1 MISYGEKCG
10 AFLPYPQLRSFA
22 MKEITLRILD
32 MECAACVSRLDR
44 ALLRLRGIDRAA
56 VSYASASA
64 FIRFDEKVLDLGD
77 IAACVRKAGFRVP
90 VEEADIRFEGE
101 PGAAVRALGDVFGV
115 RDVKLHEDVITVYM
129 WPVCLDTRRLAEV
142 CADCGLAAEIGEKRG
157 GDEDQELEKRM
168 GLLKALVMSAACT
181 APLMLEVHPK
191 LQFLIGSA
199 LQFGPGRHFYR
210 SAARELRSGFFGM
223 DLLVALSST
232 LIYGYSSYVALTRKS
247 NFKLYFTSDGVL
259 LSLILFG
266 KYMEQVAAGEA
277 GSAIR
282 KLMHLQ
288 PRSAMVKR
296 GGSFVETSV
305 DKIRLGDTVLVRPG
319 ERVPVDGVIISGS
332 CAVDESML
340 TGESLPAD
348 KAVGDKLIGGS
359 LNRAGSAELRA
370 TALGKDTVLEQIIGI
385 VRRAQSEKA
394 PVQRFADSVARWFVP
409 AVIGAAAA
417 TFAVWYRR
425 IEPRNLER
433 ALLNCCDVLS
443 VACPCALGLATPT
456 GLMVG
461 SGSAAER
468 GILFRSG
475 SELENAYKA
484 DCVVLDKTGTLT
496 TGQPELTD
504 IHPAPGV
511 TERELVLLCAALERH
526 SEHPL
531 SRAVLRCAAERY
543 PDTRQPDV
551 ADFRYDIGSGVSG
564 IVGGHRIVCASRA
577 ALEREGSDMIALA
590 SLPDVR
596 LDAKAEICVC
606 RDGRLIGTLGIAD
619 TLKPGAA
626 EAVRLLKAAGK
637 EVWMLTGDN
646 ERTARAIAARAGIDN
661 VLSEVRPGEKAA
673 QIERLKAGGRTVC
686 MVGDG
691 INDTPALASADCAV
705 AMGSGSDIAIESAGV
720 LLPSGDLRKLPEAF
734 DISAATIK
742 TIRQNLR
749 WALFYNIISIP
760 VAAMGILHPSICA
773 AAMSASSIGVL
784 MHSLSLK
791 QPGKKRTAKWKKK

>member
-1 MISYGEKCG
+1 MLSHFDII
-10 AFLPYPQLRSFA
+10 A
-22 MKEITLRILD
+22 MKEITLKILD

-44 ALLRLRGIDRAA
+44 ALLRLRGIDKAA
-56 VSYASASA
+56 VNYASASA
-64 FIRFDEKVLDLGD
+64 FICYDESALDLPD

-101 PGAAVRALGDVFGV
+101 PEAAVKALSEVFGV
-115 RDVKLHEDVITVYM
+115 KDVQLCEDKITVFM
-129 WPVCLDTRRLAEV
+129 WPVCLDTRKLTEV
-142 CADCGLAAEIGEKRG
+142 CADCGLVAEISEKRG

-168 GLLKALVMSAACT
+168 ELLKTLVTSAACT
-181 APLMLEVHPK
+181 APLMLELHPK
-191 LQFLIGSA
+191 LQFLIGSV

-223 DLLVALSST
+223 DLLVSLSST
-232 LIYGYSSYVALTRKS
+232 LIYAYSSYVALTRKS

-282 KLMHLQ
+282 RLMHLR
-288 PRSAMVKR
+288 PRTAMVKHGDR
-296 GGSFVETSV
+296 FEETSV
-305 DKIRLGDTVLVRPG
+305 DRIREGDVVLIRPG
-319 ERVPVDGVIISGS
+319 ERIPVDGVITSGA

-340 TGESLPAD
+340 TGESLPVD
-348 KAVGDKLIGGS
+348 KRVGDRVIGGS
-359 LNRAGSAELRA
+359 LNRAGSAEAEA
-370 TALGKDTVLEQIIGI
+370 TALGRETVLEQIIGI

-425 IEPRNLER
+425 IDPKNLEK

-475 SELENAYKA
+475 TELENAYKA
-484 DCVVLDKTGTLT
+484 NCVVLDKTGTLT
-496 TGQPELTD
+496 TGEPRLTD
-504 IHPAPGV
+504 VCPVSGIS
-511 TERELVLLCAALERH
+511 ERELVLLCAAPEKH

-531 SRAVLRCAAERY
+531 SRAVINYAEERY
-543 PDTRQPDV
+543 PDAESLTV
-551 ADFRYDIGSGVSG
+551 EDFAYDIGSGVSG
-564 IVGGHRIVCASRA
+564 TVGGERIVCASRA
-577 ALEREGSDMIALA
+577 ALEREGLDLSALS

-606 RDGRLIGTLGIAD
+606 RAGVLIGTLGIAD
-619 TLKPGAA
+619 TLKPEAA

-646 ERTARAIAARAGIDN
+646 ERTARAIAAKAGIEN
-661 VLSEVRPGEKAA
+661 VLFEVRPDGKAA
-673 QIERLKAGGRTVC
+673 QIERLKAAGKTVC

-691 INDTPALASADCAV
+691 INDTPALAIADCAV
-705 AMGSGSDIAIESAGV
+705 AMGSGSDIAIEAAGV
-720 LLPSGDLRKLPEAF
+720 LLPSGDLKKLPEAF
-734 DISAATIK
+734 DISVATIK

-791 QPGKKRTAKWKKK
+791 ADGSRMKRMAKWKKK

>member
-1 MISYGEKCG
+1 MLSHFDII
-10 AFLPYPQLRSFA
+10 A
-22 MKEITLRILD
+22 MKEITLKILD

-44 ALLRLRGIDRAA
+44 ALLRLRGIDKAA
-56 VSYASASA
+56 VNYASASA
-64 FIRFDEKVLDLGD
+64 FICYDESALDLPD

-101 PGAAVRALGDVFGV
+101 PEAAVKALSEVFGV
-115 RDVKLHEDVITVYM
+115 KDVQLCEDKITVFM
-129 WPVCLDTRRLAEV
+129 WPVCLDTRKLTEV
-142 CADCGLAAEIGEKRG
+142 CADCGLVAEISEKRG

-168 GLLKALVMSAACT
+168 ELLKTLVTSAACT
-181 APLMLEVHPK
+181 APLMLELHPK
-191 LQFLIGSA
+191 LQFLIGSV

-223 DLLVALSST
+223 DLLVSLSST
-232 LIYGYSSYVALTRKS
+232 LIYAYSSYVALTRKS

-282 KLMHLQ
+282 RLMHLR
-288 PRSAMVKR
+288 PRTAMVKHGDR
-296 GGSFVETSV
+296 FEETSV
-305 DKIRLGDTVLVRPG
+305 DRIREGDVVLIRPG
-319 ERVPVDGVIISGS
+319 ERIPVDGVITSGA

-340 TGESLPAD
+340 TGESLPVD
-348 KAVGDKLIGGS
+348 KRVGDRVIGGS
-359 LNRAGSAELRA
+359 LNRAGSAEAEA
-370 TALGKDTVLEQIIGI
+370 TALGRETVLEQIIGI

-425 IEPRNLER
+425 IDPKNLEK

-475 SELENAYKA
+475 TELENAYKA
-484 DCVVLDKTGTLT
+484 NCVVLDKTGTLT
-496 TGQPELTD
+496 TGEPRLTD
-504 IHPAPGV
+504 VCPVSGIS
-511 TERELVLLCAALERH
+511 EREFVLLCAAPEKH

-531 SRAVLRCAAERY
+531 SRAVINYAEERY
-543 PDTRQPDV
+543 PDAESLTV
-551 ADFRYDIGSGVSG
+551 EDFAYDIGSGVSG
-564 IVGGHRIVCASRA
+564 TVGGERIVCASRA
-577 ALEREGSDMIALA
+577 ALEREGLDLSALS

-606 RDGRLIGTLGIAD
+606 RAGVLIGTLGIAD
-619 TLKPGAA
+619 TLKPEAA

-646 ERTARAIAARAGIDN
+646 ERTARAIAAKAGIEN
-661 VLSEVRPGEKAA
+661 VLFEVRPDGKAA
-673 QIERLKAGGRTVC
+673 QIERLKAAGKTVC

-691 INDTPALASADCAV
+691 INDTPALAIADCAV
-705 AMGSGSDIAIESAGV
+705 AMGSGSDIAIEAAGV
-720 LLPSGDLRKLPEAF
+720 LLPSGDLKKLPEAF
-734 DISAATIK
+734 DISVATIK

-791 QPGKKRTAKWKKK
+791 ADGSRMKRMAKWKKK

>member
-1 MISYGEKCG
+1 
-10 AFLPYPQLRSFA
+10 

-44 ALLRLRGIDRAA
+44 ALLRLRGIDKAA
-56 VSYASASA
+56 VNYASASA
-64 FIRFDEKVLDLGD
+64 FICYDENALDLAD
-77 IAACVRKAGFRVP
+77 IAACVKKAGFRVP

-101 PGAAVRALGDVFGV
+101 PEAAVKALGELFGV
-115 RDVKLHEDVITVYM
+115 KDVQLCEDKITVFM
-129 WPVCLDTRRLAEV
+129 WPVCLDTRRLTEV
-142 CADCGLAAEIGEKRG
+142 CRDCGLEAEISEKRG

-168 GLLKALVMSAACT
+168 ELLKTLVTSAVCT

-191 LQFLIGSA
+191 LQFLIGSV

-210 SAARELRSGFFGM
+210 SAARELRSGFCGM
-223 DLLVALSST
+223 DLLVSLSST
-232 LIYGYSSYVALTRKS
+232 LIYAYSSYVALTRKS

-288 PRSAMVKR
+288 PRTAMVKR
-296 GGSFVETSV
+296 GDGFEETSV
-305 DKIRLGDTVLVRPG
+305 DRIREGDIVLIRPG
-319 ERVPVDGVIISGS
+319 ERIPVDGVIASGK

-348 KAVGDKLIGGS
+348 KAEGDRVIGGS
-359 LNRAGSAELRA
+359 LNRAGSAEVKA
-370 TALGKDTVLEQIIGI
+370 TALGRETVLEQIIGI

-425 IEPRNLER
+425 IAPKNLEK

-475 SELENAYKA
+475 TELENAYKA

-496 TGQPELTD
+496 TGEPKLTD
-504 IHPAPGV
+504 VFPVSGISG
-511 TERELVLLCAALERH
+511 RELVLLCAALEKH

-531 SRAVLRCAAERY
+531 ARAAVNYAAERY
-543 PDTRQPDV
+543 PDAECLTVEDFAYDV
-551 ADFRYDIGSGVSG
+551 GSGVSG
-564 IVGGHRIVCASRA
+564 TVGGERIVCASRT
-577 ALEREGSDMIALA
+577 ALEREGLDISALS

-606 RDGRLIGTLGIAD
+606 REGVLIGTLGIAD
-619 TLKPGAA
+619 TLKPEAA

-637 EVWMLTGDN
+637 EVWVLTGDN
-646 ERTARAIAARAGIDN
+646 ERTARAIAAKAGIDN
-661 VLSEVRPGEKAA
+661 VLFEVRPDGKAE
-673 QIERLKAGGRTVC
+673 QIERLKAAGRTVC

-691 INDTPALASADCAV
+691 INDTPALATADCAV
-705 AMGSGSDIAIESAGV
+705 AMGSGSDIAIEAAGV
-720 LLPSGDLRKLPEAF
+720 LLPSGDLKKLSEAF

-749 WALFYNIISIP
+749 WALFYNVISIP

-791 QPGKKRTAKWKKK
+791 EPNKKRSAKWKKK

>member
-1 MISYGEKCG
+1 MLSHFDII
-10 AFLPYPQLRSFA
+10 A
-22 MKEITLRILD
+22 MKEITLKILD

-44 ALLRLRGIDRAA
+44 ALLKLRGIDKAA
-56 VSYASASA
+56 VNYTSASA
-64 FIRFDEKVLDLGD
+64 FICYDESALDLAD
-77 IAACVRKAGFRVP
+77 IAACVKKAGFRVP

-101 PGAAVRALGDVFGV
+101 PEAAVKALSEVFGV
-115 RDVKLHEDVITVYM
+115 KDVQLCEDKITVFM
-129 WPVCLDTRRLAEV
+129 WPVCLDTRKLTEV
-142 CADCGLAAEIGEKRG
+142 CADCGLVAEISEKRG

-168 GLLKALVMSAACT
+168 ELLKTLVTSAACT
-181 APLMLEVHPK
+181 APLMLELHPK
-191 LQFLIGSA
+191 LQFLIGSV

-223 DLLVALSST
+223 DLLVSLSST
-232 LIYGYSSYVALTRKS
+232 LIYAYSSYVALTRKS

-282 KLMHLQ
+282 RLMHLQ
-288 PRSAMVKR
+288 PRTAMVKHGDR
-296 GGSFVETSV
+296 FEETSV
-305 DKIRLGDTVLVRPG
+305 DRIREGDVVLIRPG
-319 ERVPVDGVIISGS
+319 ERIPVDGVITSGA

-340 TGESLPAD
+340 TGESLPVD
-348 KAVGDKLIGGS
+348 KRVGDRVIGGS
-359 LNRAGSAELRA
+359 LNRAGSAEAEA
-370 TALGKDTVLEQIIGI
+370 TALGRETVLEQIIGI

-425 IEPRNLER
+425 IDPKNLEK

-475 SELENAYKA
+475 TELENAYKA
-484 DCVVLDKTGTLT
+484 NCVVLDKTGTLT
-496 TGQPELTD
+496 TGEPRLTD
-504 IHPAPGV
+504 VCPVSGIS
-511 TERELVLLCAALERH
+511 ERELVLLCAAPEKH

-531 SRAVLRCAAERY
+531 SRAVINYAEERY
-543 PDTRQPDV
+543 PDAESLTV
-551 ADFRYDIGSGVSG
+551 EDFAYDIGSGVSG
-564 IVGGHRIVCASRA
+564 TVGGERIVCASRA
-577 ALEREGSDMIALA
+577 ALEREGLDLSALS

-606 RDGRLIGTLGIAD
+606 RAGVLIGTLGIAD
-619 TLKPGAA
+619 TLKPEAA

-646 ERTARAIAARAGIDN
+646 ERTARAIAAKAGIEN
-661 VLSEVRPGEKAA
+661 VLFEVRPDGKAA
-673 QIERLKAGGRTVC
+673 QIERLKAAGKTVC

-691 INDTPALASADCAV
+691 INDTPALAIADCAV
-705 AMGSGSDIAIESAGV
+705 AMGSGSDIAIEAAGV
-720 LLPSGDLRKLPEAF
+720 LLPSGDLKKLPEAF
-734 DISAATIK
+734 DISVATIK

-791 QPGKKRTAKWKKK
+791 ADGSRMKRMAKWKKK

>member
-1 MISYGEKCG
+1 MLSHFDII
-10 AFLPYPQLRSFA
+10 A
-22 MKEITLRILD
+22 MKEITLKILD

-44 ALLRLRGIDRAA
+44 ALLRLRGIDKAA
-56 VSYASASA
+56 VNYASASA
-64 FIRFDEKVLDLGD
+64 FICYDESALDLPD

-101 PGAAVRALGDVFGV
+101 PEAAVKALSEVFGV
-115 RDVKLHEDVITVYM
+115 KDVQLCEDKITVFM
-129 WPVCLDTRRLAEV
+129 WPVCLDTRKLTEV
-142 CADCGLAAEIGEKRG
+142 CADCGLVAEISEKRG

-168 GLLKALVMSAACT
+168 ELLKTLVTSAACT
-181 APLMLEVHPK
+181 APLMLELHPK
-191 LQFLIGSA
+191 LQFLIGSV

-223 DLLVALSST
+223 DLLVSLSST
-232 LIYGYSSYVALTRKS
+232 LIYAYSSYVALTRKS

-282 KLMHLQ
+282 RLMHLR
-288 PRSAMVKR
+288 PRTAMVKHGDR
-296 GGSFVETSV
+296 FEETSV
-305 DKIRLGDTVLVRPG
+305 DRIREGDVVLIRPG
-319 ERVPVDGVIISGS
+319 ERIPVDGVITSGA

-340 TGESLPAD
+340 TGESLPVD
-348 KAVGDKLIGGS
+348 KRVGDRVIGGS
-359 LNRAGSAELRA
+359 LNRAGSAEAEA
-370 TALGKDTVLEQIIGI
+370 TALGRETVLEQIIGI

-425 IEPRNLER
+425 IDPKNLEK

-475 SELENAYKA
+475 TELENAYKA

-496 TGQPELTD
+496 TGEPRLTD
-504 IHPAPGV
+504 VCPVSGIS
-511 TERELVLLCAALERH
+511 ERELVLLCAAVEKH

-531 SRAVLRCAAERY
+531 SRAVINYAEERY
-543 PDTRQPDV
+543 PDAESLTV
-551 ADFRYDIGSGVSG
+551 EDFAYDIGSGVSG
-564 IVGGHRIVCASRA
+564 TVGGERIVCASRA
-577 ALEREGSDMIALA
+577 ALEREELDMSALS

-606 RDGRLIGTLGIAD
+606 RAGVLIGTLGIAD
-619 TLKPGAA
+619 TLKPEAA

-646 ERTARAIAARAGIDN
+646 ERTARAIAAKAGIEN
-661 VLSEVRPGEKAA
+661 VLFEVRPDGKAA
-673 QIERLKAGGRTVC
+673 QIERLKAAGKTVC

-691 INDTPALASADCAV
+691 INDTPALATADCAA
-705 AMGSGSDIAIESAGV
+705 AMGSGSDIAIEAAGV
-720 LLPSGDLRKLPEAF
+720 LLPSGDLKKLPEAF

-791 QPGKKRTAKWKKK
+791 ADGSRMKRMAKWKKK

>member
-1 MISYGEKCG
+1 
-10 AFLPYPQLRSFA
+10 

-56 VSYASASA
+56 VNYASATA
-64 FIRFDEKVLDLGD
+64 FICFDEKLLSLDD

-90 VEEADIRFEGE
+90 VEEADIRFSGE
-101 PGAAVRALGDVFGV
+101 PGPAVRALGGLFGV
-115 RDVKLHEDVITVYM
+115 KDVRLREDKITVFM
-129 WPVCLDTRRLAEV
+129 WPVCLDTRRLTEV
-142 CADCGLAAEIGEKRG
+142 CADCGLEAEITEKRG

-168 GLLKALVMSAACT
+168 GLLKTLVMSAACT

-296 GGSFVETSV
+296 GGSFTETSV
-305 DKIRLGDTVLVRPG
+305 DKICLGDIILIRPG
-319 ERVPVDGVIISGS
+319 ERIPVDGVITSGS

-348 KAVGDKLIGGS
+348 RSVGDKLIGGS

-425 IEPRNLER
+425 IEPKNLEK

-475 SELENAYKA
+475 TELENAYKA

-504 IHPAPGV
+504 VCPAPGI
-511 TERELVLLCAALERH
+511 TERELVLLCAALEKH
-526 SEHPL
+526 SGHPL

-543 PDTRQPDV
+543 PDAEQLPV
-551 ADFRYDIGSGVSG
+551 EDFRCDIGSGVSG
-564 IVGGHRIVCASRA
+564 IVGGQRLVCASRA
-577 ALEREGSDMIALA
+577 ALEREGADMSAL
-590 SLPDVR
+590 SFLPDVR

-619 TLKPGAA
+619 ALKPGAA
-626 EAVRLLKAAGK
+626 EAVGLLMASGK

-646 ERTARAIAARAGIDN
+646 ERTARAIAARAGIDK
-661 VLSEVRPGEKAA
+661 VLFEVRPDEKAA
-673 QIERLKAGGRTVC
+673 QIERLKAMGRTVC

-734 DISAATIK
+734 AISAATIK

-749 WALFYNIISIP
+749 WALFYNVISIP

-791 QPGKKRTAKWKKK
+791 KEKKAKWKKK

>member
-1 MISYGEKCG
+1 MLSHFDII
-10 AFLPYPQLRSFA
+10 A
-22 MKEITLRILD
+22 MKEITLKILD

-44 ALLRLRGIDRAA
+44 ALLRLRGIDKAA
-56 VSYASASA
+56 VNYASASA
-64 FIRFDEKVLDLGD
+64 FICYDESALDLPD

-101 PGAAVRALGDVFGV
+101 PEAAVKALSEVFGV
-115 RDVKLHEDVITVYM
+115 KDVQLCEDKITVFM
-129 WPVCLDTRRLAEV
+129 WPVCLDTRKLTEV
-142 CADCGLAAEIGEKRG
+142 CADCGLVAEISEKRG

-168 GLLKALVMSAACT
+168 ELLKTLVTSAACT
-181 APLMLEVHPK
+181 APLMLELHPK
-191 LQFLIGSA
+191 LQFLIGSV

-223 DLLVALSST
+223 DLLVSLSST
-232 LIYGYSSYVALTRKS
+232 LIYAYSSYVALTRKS

-282 KLMHLQ
+282 RLMHLR
-288 PRSAMVKR
+288 PRTAMVKHGDR
-296 GGSFVETSV
+296 FEETSV
-305 DKIRLGDTVLVRPG
+305 DRIREGDVVLIRPG
-319 ERVPVDGVIISGS
+319 ERIPVDGVITSGA

-340 TGESLPAD
+340 TGESLPVD
-348 KAVGDKLIGGS
+348 KRVGDRVIGGS
-359 LNRAGSAELRA
+359 LNRAGSAEAEA
-370 TALGKDTVLEQIIGI
+370 TALGRETVLEQIIGI

-425 IEPRNLER
+425 IDPKNLEK

-475 SELENAYKA
+475 TELENAYKA
-484 DCVVLDKTGTLT
+484 NCVVLDKTGTLT
-496 TGQPELTD
+496 TGEPRLTD
-504 IHPAPGV
+504 VCPVSGIS
-511 TERELVLLCAALERH
+511 ERELVLLCAAPEKH

-531 SRAVLRCAAERY
+531 SRAVINYAEERY
-543 PDTRQPDV
+543 PDAESLTV
-551 ADFRYDIGSGVSG
+551 EDFAYDIGSGVSG
-564 IVGGHRIVCASRA
+564 TVGGERIVCASRA
-577 ALEREGSDMIALA
+577 ALERGGFDLSAL
-590 SLPDVR
+590 SYLPDVR

-606 RDGRLIGTLGIAD
+606 RAGVLIGTLGIAD
-619 TLKPGAA
+619 TLKPEAA
-626 EAVRLLKAAGK
+626 EAVRLLKVAGK

-646 ERTARAIAARAGIDN
+646 ERTARAITAKAGIDN
-661 VLSEVRPGEKAA
+661 VLFEVRPDGKAA
-673 QIERLKAGGRTVC
+673 QIERLKAAGKTVC

-691 INDTPALASADCAV
+691 INDTPALAAADCAV
-705 AMGSGSDIAIESAGV
+705 AMGSGSDIAIEAAGV
-720 LLPSGDLRKLPEAF
+720 LLPSGDLKKLPEAF
-734 DISAATIK
+734 DISVATIK

-791 QPGKKRTAKWKKK
+791 ADGSRMKRMAKWKKK

>member
-1 MISYGEKCG
+1 
-10 AFLPYPQLRSFA
+10 
-22 MKEITLRILD
+22 

-44 ALLRLRGIDRAA
+44 ALLKLNGVKKASA
-56 VSYASASA
+56 SYASSSA
-64 FIRFDEKVLDLGD
+64 FISFDEDALSLGD
-77 IAACVRKAGFRVP
+77 IAACVKKAGFRVP
-90 VEEADIRFEGE
+90 VEEADIRFEGD
-101 PGAAVRALGDVFGV
+101 PTSAVDALKNVFGV
-115 RDVKLHEDVITVYM
+115 KDVSVHDGLMTVFM
-129 WPVCLDTRRLAEV
+129 WPVCLDTRKLTEA
-142 CADCGLAAEIGEKRG
+142 CADCHLEAEIVEMRG

-168 GLLKALVMSAACT
+168 ELLKTLVTSAACT

-199 LQFGPGRHFYR
+199 LQFIPGRHFYR

-223 DLLVALSST
+223 DLLVSLSST

-277 GSAIR
+277 SSAIR

-288 PRSAMVKR
+288 PRTAMVKC
-296 GGSFVETSV
+296 GDKFVETSV
-305 DKIRLGDTVLVRPG
+305 DKIRLGDIVLIRPG
-319 ERVPVDGVIISGS
+319 ERIPADGVIVGGK

-340 TGESLPAD
+340 TGESLPVD
-348 KAVGDKLIGGS
+348 KTEGDKLIGGS
-359 LNRAGSAELRA
+359 LNRAGSAEVRV
-370 TALGKDTVLEQIIGI
+370 TALGKATVLEQIISI

-394 PVQRFADSVARWFVP
+394 PVQRFADSVAHWFVP

-417 TFAVWYRR
+417 TFALWYRR
-425 IEPRNLER
+425 IAPKDLER
-433 ALLNCCDVLS
+433 AVLNCCDVLS

-461 SGSAAER
+461 SGAAAER

-475 SELENAYKA
+475 TELENAYKA

-504 IHPAPGV
+504 VHPLPGV
-511 TERELVLLCAALERH
+511 TEKELVLLCAALEKH

-531 SRAVLRCAAERY
+531 SRAVIKYASEHY
-543 PDTRQPDV
+543 PDGEKLEVT
-551 ADFRYDIGSGVSG
+551 DFAYDIGSGVSG
-564 IVGGHRIVCASRA
+564 TVGGSRIICASRA
-577 ALEREGSDMIALA
+577 ALEREGIDTGVLD

-596 LDAKAEICVC
+596 VDAKAEICVC
-606 RDGRLIGTLGIAD
+606 RDGAVIGVLGIAD
-619 TLKPGAA
+619 TLKPEAA
-626 EAVRLLKAAGK
+626 EAVRQLKAAGK

-646 ERTARAIAARAGIDN
+646 ERTAKAIAAKAGIDN
-661 VLSEVRPGEKAA
+661 VLFEVRPEEKAA
-673 QIERLKAGGRTVC
+673 QIERLKDGGRTVC

-691 INDTPALASADCAV
+691 INDTPALATADCAV
-705 AMGSGSDIAIESAGV
+705 AMGSGSDIAIEAAGV
-720 LLPSGDLRKLPEAF
+720 LLPSGDLIKLAEAF
-734 DISAATIK
+734 GISAATIK

-791 QPGKKRTAKWKKK
+791 APDKKRTSKWKKK

>member
-1 MISYGEKCG
+1 
-10 AFLPYPQLRSFA
+10 

-44 ALLRLRGIDRAA
+44 ALLKLRGIDRAA
-56 VSYASASA
+56 VNYASSSA
-64 FIRFDEKVLDLGD
+64 FICYDEKALDLAD
-77 IAACVRKAGFRVP
+77 IAACVKKAGFRVP

-101 PGAAVRALGDVFGV
+101 PEAAVRALGEVFGV
-115 RDVKLHEDVITVYM
+115 KDVQLHGDMITVFM
-129 WPVCLDTRRLAEV
+129 WPVCLDTRKLTEV
-142 CADCGLAAEIGEKRG
+142 CGDCGLRAEISEKRG

-168 GLLKALVMSAACT
+168 GLLKTLVMSAACT

-191 LQFLIGSA
+191 LQFLIGSV

-223 DLLVALSST
+223 DLLVSLSST
-232 LIYGYSSYVALTRKS
+232 LIYAYSSYVALTRKS

-282 KLMHLQ
+282 RLMHLQ
-288 PRSAMVKR
+288 PRTAMVKR
-296 GGSFVETSV
+296 GDKFEETSV
-305 DKIRLGDTVLVRPG
+305 DKISLGDTVLIRPG
-319 ERVPVDGVIISGS
+319 ERIPVDGVITQGT

-348 KAVGDKLIGGS
+348 KSVGDRVVGGS
-359 LNRAGSAELRA
+359 LNRAGSAEVRA
-370 TALGKDTVLEQIIGI
+370 EALGKDSVLEQIIGI

-425 IEPRNLER
+425 IEPKNLEK

-461 SGSAAER
+461 SGAAAER

-475 SELENAYKA
+475 TELENAYKA

-496 TGQPELTD
+496 TGSPELTD
-504 IHPAPGV
+504 VCPAPGIA
-511 TERELVLLCAALERH
+511 EEELVSLCAALEKH

-531 SRAVLRCAAERY
+531 ARAVINYAAKHY
-543 PDTRQPDV
+543 PGFESLAV
-551 ADFRYDIGSGVSG
+551 SGFEYDIGSGVSG
-564 IVGGHRIVCASRA
+564 TVGAEQIVCASRA
-577 ALEREGSDMIALA
+577 ALERGGFDTAALA

-606 RDGRLIGTLGIAD
+606 RGGVLIGTLGIAD
-619 TLKPGAA
+619 TLKPEAA
-626 EAVRLLKAAGK
+626 EAVSLLKAAGK

-646 ERTARAIAARAGIDN
+646 ERTAKAIAAKAGIEN
-661 VLSEVRPGEKAA
+661 VLSEVRPDEKAA
-673 QIERLKAGGRTVC
+673 QIERLKAMGKTVC

-691 INDTPALASADCAV
+691 INDTPALAMADCAA

-720 LLPSGDLRKLPEAF
+720 LLPSGDLKKLPEAI

-749 WALFYNIISIP
+749 WALFYNLISIP

-791 QPGKKRTAKWKKK
+791 EPGRKRRSKWKKK

>member
-1 MISYGEKCG
+1 
-10 AFLPYPQLRSFA
+10 

-44 ALLRLRGIDRAA
+44 ALLRLRGIDKAA
-56 VSYASASA
+56 VNYASASA
-64 FIRFDEKVLDLGD
+64 FICYDENALDLAD
-77 IAACVRKAGFRVP
+77 IAACVKKAGFRVP

-101 PGAAVRALGDVFGV
+101 PEAAVNALGELFGV
-115 RDVKLHEDVITVYM
+115 KDVQLCEDKITVFM
-129 WPVCLDTRRLAEV
+129 WPVCLDTRRLTEI
-142 CADCGLAAEIGEKRG
+142 CRDCGLEAEISEKRG

-168 GLLKALVMSAACT
+168 ELLKTLVTSAVCT

-191 LQFLIGSA
+191 LQFLIGSV

-210 SAARELRSGFFGM
+210 SAARELRSGFCGM
-223 DLLVALSST
+223 DLLVSLSST
-232 LIYGYSSYVALTRKS
+232 LIYAYSSYVALTRKS

-288 PRSAMVKR
+288 PRTAMVKR
-296 GGSFVETSV
+296 GDGFEEASV
-305 DKIRLGDTVLVRPG
+305 DRIREGDIVLIRPG
-319 ERVPVDGVIISGS
+319 ERIPVDGVIASGK

-348 KAVGDKLIGGS
+348 KAEGDRVIGGS
-359 LNRAGSAELRA
+359 LNRAGSAEVKA
-370 TALGKDTVLEQIIGI
+370 TALGRETVLEQIIGI

-425 IEPRNLER
+425 IAPKNLEK

-475 SELENAYKA
+475 TELENAYKA

-496 TGQPELTD
+496 TGEPKLTD
-504 IHPAPGV
+504 VFPVSGISG
-511 TERELVLLCAALERH
+511 RELVLLCAALEKH

-531 SRAVLRCAAERY
+531 ARAAVNYAIERY
-543 PDTRQPDV
+543 PDAECLTVEDFAYDV
-551 ADFRYDIGSGVSG
+551 GSGVSG
-564 IVGGHRIVCASRA
+564 TVGGERIVCASRA
-577 ALEREGSDMIALA
+577 ALEREGLDISALS

-606 RDGRLIGTLGIAD
+606 RGGVLIGTLGIAD
-619 TLKPGAA
+619 TLKPEAA

-646 ERTARAIAARAGIDN
+646 ERTARAIAAKAGIDN
-661 VLSEVRPGEKAA
+661 VLFEVHPDGKAE
-673 QIERLKAGGRTVC
+673 QIERLKAAGRTVC

-691 INDTPALASADCAV
+691 INDTPALATADCAV
-705 AMGSGSDIAIESAGV
+705 AMGSGSDIAIEAAGV
-720 LLPSGDLRKLPEAF
+720 LLPSGDLKKLPEAF

-791 QPGKKRTAKWKKK
+791 EPNKKRSAKWKKK

>member
-1 MISYGEKCG
+1 MLSHFDII
-10 AFLPYPQLRSFA
+10 A

-44 ALLRLRGIDRAA
+44 ALLRLPGVKKAA
-56 VSYASASA
+56 ASYASSSA
-64 FIRFDEKVLDLGD
+64 FISFDENALSLSD
-77 IAACVRKAGFRVP
+77 IAACVKKACFRVP
-90 VEEADIRFEGE
+90 VEEADIRFEGD
-101 PGAAVRALGDVFGV
+101 PVHALKALAEVFGV
-115 RDVKLHEDVITVYM
+115 KDVFVHEGLMTVFM
-129 WPVCLDTRRLAEV
+129 WPVGLDTRKLTEV
-142 CADCGLAAEIGEKRG
+142 CADCGLTAEITEMRG

-168 GLLKALVMSAACT
+168 ELLKTLVASAACT

-199 LQFGPGRHFYR
+199 LQFISGRHFCR
-210 SAARELRSGFFGM
+210 SALRELRSGFFGM
-223 DLLVALSST
+223 DLLVSLSSA

-247 NFKLYFTSDGVL
+247 NFKLYFTSGGVL

-266 KYMEQVAAGEA
+266 KYMEQAATGEA
-277 GSAIR
+277 SSAIR
-282 KLMHLQ
+282 KLMRLQ
-288 PRSAMVKR
+288 PRTAMVKR
-296 GGSFVETSV
+296 GDKFEETSV
-305 DKIRLGDTVLVRPG
+305 DKIRLGDIVLIRPG
-319 ERVPVDGVIISGS
+319 ERIPADGVIVGGR

-340 TGESLPAD
+340 TGESLPVD
-348 KAVGDKLIGGS
+348 KSGKDKLIGGS
-359 LNRAGSAELRA
+359 LNRAGSAEVRV
-370 TALGKDTVLEQIIGI
+370 TALGKATVLEQIIDI

-394 PVQRFADSVARWFVP
+394 PVQRFADSVAHWFVP

-417 TFAVWYRR
+417 TFAIWYRR
-425 IEPRNLER
+425 IAPKDLEK
-433 ALLNCCDVLS
+433 AVLTCCDVLS

-461 SGSAAER
+461 SGAAAER

-475 SELENAYKA
+475 TELENAYKT
-484 DCVVLDKTGTLT
+484 DCIVLDKTGTLT
-496 TGQPELTD
+496 SGQPELTD
-504 IHPAPGV
+504 IHPLPGI
-511 TERELVLLCAALERH
+511 TGQELVLLCAELEKH

-531 SRAVLRCAAERY
+531 SRAVIKYASEHY
-543 PDTRQPDV
+543 PDAGALEV
-551 ADFRYDIGSGVSG
+551 KDFSYDIGSGVSG
-564 IVGGHRIVCASRA
+564 TAGGSRIICASRT
-577 ALEREGSDMIALA
+577 ALVRKGISTDALA
-590 SLPDVR
+590 ELPDVR
-596 LDAKAEICVC
+596 RDAKAEICVC
-606 RDGRLIGTLGIAD
+606 RDGVLIGVLGIAD
-619 TLKPGAA
+619 TLKPEAA
-626 EAVRLLKAAGK
+626 EAVRQLKGAGK

-646 ERTARAIAARAGIDN
+646 ERTAKSIAAVAGIDN
-661 VLSEVRPGEKAA
+661 VLFEVRPGEKAA
-673 QIERLKAGGRTVC
+673 QIERLKAMGKTVC

-705 AMGSGSDIAIESAGV
+705 AMGTGSDIAIEAAGV

-784 MHSLSLK
+784 MHSLRLK
-791 QPGKKRTAKWKKK
+791 DPGKKRTAKWKKK

>member
-1 MISYGEKCG
+1 
-10 AFLPYPQLRSFA
+10 
-22 MKEITLRILD
+22 

-56 VSYASASA
+56 VNYASASA
-64 FIRFDEKVLDLGD
+64 FICFDEKALDLAD

-101 PGAAVRALGDVFGV
+101 PEAAVKALGKVFGV
-115 RDVKLHEDVITVYM
+115 KDVQLHEDIITVFM
-129 WPVCLDTRRLAEV
+129 WPVCLDTRKLTEV
-142 CADCGLAAEIGEKRG
+142 CADCGLVAEIVEKRG

-168 GLLKALVMSAACT
+168 ELLKTLVTSAACT

-191 LQFLIGSA
+191 LQFLIGTA

-223 DLLVALSST
+223 DLLVSLSST
-232 LIYGYSSYVALTRKS
+232 LIYAYSSYVALTRKS

-282 KLMHLQ
+282 RLMHLQ
-288 PRSAMVKR
+288 PRTAMVRR
-296 GGSFVETSV
+296 GDKFEETSV
-305 DKIRLGDTVLVRPG
+305 DKIREGDIVLIRPG
-319 ERVPVDGVIISGS
+319 ERIPVDGVITSGT

-340 TGESLPAD
+340 TGESLPVD
-348 KAVGDKLIGGS
+348 KRVGDKVIGGS
-359 LNRAGSAELRA
+359 LNRAGSAEAKA
-370 TALGKDTVLEQIIGI
+370 TALGRETVLEQIIGI

-417 TFAVWYRR
+417 TFAVWYKR
-425 IEPRNLER
+425 IEPKNFEK

-475 SELENAYKA
+475 TELENAYKA

-496 TGQPELTD
+496 TGEPVLTD
-504 IHPAPGV
+504 VCPADGV
-511 TERELVLLCAALERH
+511 TERELVLLCAALEKH

-531 SRAVLRCAAERY
+531 AHAVINYAGKLY
-543 PDTRQPDV
+543 PDAECLAV
-551 ADFRYDIGSGVSG
+551 EDFAYDIGSGVSG
-564 IVGGHRIVCASRA
+564 TVGGERIVCASRA
-577 ALEREGSDMIALA
+577 ALERGGFDMSALS

-606 RDGRLIGTLGIAD
+606 RGAALIGTLGIAD
-619 TLKPGAA
+619 TLKPNAA
-626 EAVRLLKAAGK
+626 EAVRLLRAAGK

-646 ERTARAIAARAGIDN
+646 ERTARAIAAKAGIDN
-661 VLSEVRPGEKAA
+661 VLFEVRPDGKAA
-673 QIERLKAGGRTVC
+673 QIERLKAMGKTVC

-691 INDTPALASADCAV
+691 INDTPALATADCAV
-705 AMGSGSDIAIESAGV
+705 AMGSGSDIAIEAAGV
-720 LLPSGDLRKLPEAF
+720 LLPSGDLKKLPEAF
-734 DISAATIK
+734 DISAATIR

-791 QPGKKRTAKWKKK
+791 EPDRKRTAKWKKK